1 MGNRET
7 IKSTNPHNNMPRS
20 RRSAA
25 RPSAR
30 RAPPSRSSST
40 ALRRAPPSTPARP
53 TTTPSQSQGGMLS
66 GVGSTIAQGMAFGTG
81 SAIAHRAVGAV
92 ANSFS
97 GSNEQPAQVENVQ
110 PMEQYASL
118 NTNEPCVQDKKI
130 YFDCLK
136 QNNGNQASCSFLYDV
151 LKSCQNSESQM

>member
-1 MGNRET
+1 
-7 IKSTNPHNNMPRS
+7 MPCS

-53 TTTPSQSQGGMLS
+53 TTTPSQSQGGILS
-66 GVGSTIAQGMAFGTG
+66 GIGSTIAQGMAFGTG

-92 ANSFS
+92 ANSF
-97 GSNEQPAQVENVQ
+97 GGNDEQATQARNVKPIEQHENFHND
-110 PMEQYASL
+110 ACS
-118 NTNEPCVQDKKI
+118 QDKKM

-136 QNNGNQASCSFLYDV
+136 QNNGDQNSCNFLYDT
-151 LKSCQNSESQM
+151 LKSCQNGG